1 VFKMPAGRYW
11 VGDPCYCF
19 DSSWHKILDSSK
31 YLKEPYYREDG
42 VAVVCALNTA
52 HGDGMYLDRQGRS
65 YPVDAGLIGLVLCGE
80 EDYAPGSRIVEFE
93 NEIKCYVND
102 DVAGH
107 VIVFDSGDVKIEI
120 PTESEDEEDNYAD
133 EEDDDQ

>member
-1 VFKMPAGRYW
+1 MFKMPAGRYW

-19 DSSWHKILDSSK
+19 DGSWHKILDSSN
-31 YLKEPYYREDG
+31 YLKEPYYKDG
-42 VAVVCALNTA
+42 VAVVCALSTA

-80 EDYAPGSRIVEFE
+80 EDYAPGSRIVEFG

-120 PTESEDEEDNYAD
+120 PTESEDEDNYDDED
-133 EEDDDQ
+133 EEDDQ